1 MYRVNINLKSFNP
14 RAINASI
21 NSIKK
26 ITHSLNFLSDH
37 LAESTAILN
46 YGKPAMGLKRS
57 EGPTTNFSKSE
68 IKQN

>member
-26 ITHSLNFLSDH
+26 IKQSLNSLADH
-37 LAESTAILN
+37 LAESTAIL
-46 YGKPAMGLKRS
+46 KPARLDQVESCKKKNSSKTEMPQNGL
-57 EGPTTNFSKSE
+57 F
-68 IKQN
+68 